1 MNTSP
6 APRAARHRAGPPPAR
21 HPAPEVGSWLQGF
34 LAFLLHLAGLLA
46 NDPTPQG
53 RQAARALRDLQDL
66 IARESRARLDS
77 TRLESARPT
86 PRYRHAHH
94 RPRVPRLP
102 RVQRRIILT
111 PGIYAALYFT
121 PRAAIAAR
129 ARFATSAGRVASALQ
144 ARTNRPF
151 SILSRSAATP
161 THAHFIS

>member
-1 MNTSP
+1 MNNSP

-66 IARESRARLDS
+66 IARESRARL
-77 TRLESARPT
+77 ESARPT

-102 RVQRRIILT
+102 RLQRRIILT

-129 ARFATSAGRVASALQ
+129 ARFATSAGRVATTLQ
-144 ARTNRPF
+144 ARTNPLF
-151 SILSRSAATP
+151 SILSRFVAPSS
-161 THAHFIS
+161 HAHFIPLS